1 MHITQLH
8 SIAQDNEKMLLLIAY
23 FFLTVGLRHTLR
35 HVCEIAEEKLLIFI
49 SNWTNRPLN
58 VELLFMHKIMLELK
72 GDKISCMH
80 DTKELLSSVFVDSID
95 IYRSAVLSDSIRGSL
110 GPYRCYGRTCEGRPE
125 SSMARKKFLSVYW
138 AQTSCMQFR

>member
-49 SNWTNRPLN
+49 SNLTNRPLN

-95 IYRSAVLSDSIRGSL
+95 IYRSAVLSDSKRFTGPISLLWENLRRTPRKFNGKEKILVSVPGSN
-110 GPYRCYGRTCEGRPE
+110 
-125 SSMARKKFLSVYW
+125 FLH
-138 AQTSCMQFR
+138 AI